1 LWNKKVAKWI
11 RLDRAQHLVLLEAAW
26 KLAVAHVA
34 IHVLPFRWIASRLGN
49 IGEPSSDTQLIEEQQ
64 RQAQLVGW
72 AVTVL
77 ARHYPMDAKCLA
89 QAVTGKWML
98 RRRSLPSTLYLGV
111 NRVHGGEKWL
121 EAHAWLRC
129 GGEFVTGEPQHERFK
144 VLATFTEDR
153 L

>member
-1 LWNKKVAKWI
+1 LWNKTLAKWNGLDWSQ
-11 RLDRAQHLVLLEAAW
+11 RLVFLEAAMN
-26 KLAVAHVA
+26 LAAAQFA
-34 IHVLPFRWIASRLGN
+34 IRILPFRWIAPRLGSLRETSVERP
-49 IGEPSSDTQLIEEQQ
+49 IGQEQKNE
-64 RQAQLVGW
+64 AQQVGR
-72 AVTVL
+72 AITIL
-77 ARHYPMDAKCLA
+77 ARYFPWDAKCLA

-98 RRRSLPSTLYLGV
+98 RRRSLPSTLYMGV